1 MFIQMKTPLPISVL
15 LISLALLGSTP
26 ASSQS
31 QDVASLRQ
39 ELAAL
44 RAEVAR
50 LTARID
56 QLQGGVARAPLLFFD
71 PNSRNPFNV
80 PDVPDPDGVDVKQ
93 YAVTVTSLGGAN
105 DENARQWVAGPA
117 LAARTTIDGE
127 WVSRWNHTGGPW
139 VPEYTAQVK
148 SIGNRVYILY
158 RDHQGRFLADLR
170 RDGDL
175 LIGRLVGVENPADSN
190 PMVVRIVD
198 LQRLDGAW
206 GTIGRMSGR
215 IDFRRKLQ

>member
-1 MFIQMKTPLPISVL
+1 MFIGMKIRFVPHAL
-15 LISLALLGSTP
+15 LISFVLIGSTP

-31 QDVASLRQ
+31 QEVASLRQ

-50 LTARID
+50 LNARID
-56 QLQGGVARAPLLFFD
+56 QLQGASARSPLSLFD

-80 PDVPDPDGVDVKQ
+80 PDVPDPDGLDVKQ
-93 YAVTVTSLGGAN
+93 YAATINNLGTPI
-105 DENARQWVAGPA
+105 DENARQWVTGPA
-117 LAARTTIDGE
+117 LPARTTIDGE
-127 WVSRWNHTGGPW
+127 WVSRWNHTGASW
-139 VPEYTAQVK
+139 IPEYTAQIK
-148 SIGNRVYILY
+148 SVGNRVYILY

-175 LIGRLVGVENPADSN
+175 LVGRLVGVENPGDSN
-190 PMVVRIVD
+190 PMVVRIVNME
-198 LQRLDGAW
+198 RLDGAW
-206 GTIGRMSGR
+206 GTIGRTSGR